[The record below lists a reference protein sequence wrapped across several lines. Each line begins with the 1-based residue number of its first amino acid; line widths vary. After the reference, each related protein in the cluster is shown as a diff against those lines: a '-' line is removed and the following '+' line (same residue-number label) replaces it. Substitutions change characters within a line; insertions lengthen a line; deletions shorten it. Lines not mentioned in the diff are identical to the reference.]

1 MHTTLTKHQQNFSSN
16 TILLI
21 QKSDN
26 SDKCFYLY
34 QKYYLL
40 TYLFLQLDENLE
52 PAYEKMVDRISRLP
66 IPDDLKRDMTDGVDF
81 CRQFAVIHT
90 IHLWKLLRI

>member
-1 MHTTLTKHQQNFSSN
+1 MFVSLSKN
-16 TILLI
+16 
-21 QKSDN
+21 
-26 SDKCFYLY
+26 
-34 QKYYLL
+34 YLL
-40 TYLFLQLDENLE
+40 TCLFLQLDENLE